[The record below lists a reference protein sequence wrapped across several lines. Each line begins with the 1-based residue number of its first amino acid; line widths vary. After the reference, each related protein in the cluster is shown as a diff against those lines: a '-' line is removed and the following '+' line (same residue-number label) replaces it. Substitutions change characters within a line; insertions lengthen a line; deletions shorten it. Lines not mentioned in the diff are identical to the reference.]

1 VSGREQKISPCE
13 LIIIRIEDPDRTIY
27 RSGTCPCPL
36 RNYHDDEPC
45 YGEVADLPG
54 VWATGK
60 IQEKSR
66 KNLADIV
73 EGWIVVRQIRG
84 LPIPLI
90 DNPIIL
96 I

>member
-1 VSGREQKISPCE
+1 
-13 LIIIRIEDPDRTIY
+13 
-27 RSGTCPCPL
+27 
-36 RNYHDDEPC
+36 
-45 YGEVADLPG
+45 VADLPG